1 MIHDTRFPQPQERIG
16 LAIIEEKDAGEEG
29 EGDGDG
35 DGDGEVPN
43 YLRLSKADKQRIAD
57 TKREKE
63 RRARESRGDEQRIEA
78 KRHAKNAEWLKNK
91 VKFCSRSKSVH
102 SSRREGTQE
111 LLVGVR
117 VYNCSTTYLVLG
129 V

>member
-1 MIHDTRFPQPQERIG
+1 MIQHDTRFPQPQERIG

-91 VKFCSRSKSVH
+91 VKFI
-102 SSRREGTQE
+102 

-117 VYNCSTTYLVLG
+117 VYNCSTLTLFLEWSSIVVKVLL
-129 V
+129 